1 MKIAYI
7 HGYKGSAYGTSFENI
22 KEALG
27 DDAELIGVEYDE
39 TDYYT
44 SRESILEFIE
54 KEKPDMLIGSSLGG
68 FLTMTIPGIDKIVI
82 NPCVWP
88 NVELPKL
95 GASEE
100 FVKTFFDNL
109 EDRVYKD
116 KQTYGIFGIDDE
128 ILGLKYFAEF
138 MALWGVDSYL
148 VNSGHQI
155 SKEGAKKIPVIIK
168 RHFSK

>member
-7 HGYKGSAYGTSFENI
+7 HGYKGSATGTSFQNI

-27 DDAELIGVEYDE
+27 SMAELIGVEYDE

-44 SRESILEFIE
+44 SRTSILEFIE
-54 KEKPDMLIGSSLGG
+54 KERPDMLIGSSLGG
-68 FLTMTIPGIDKIVI
+68 FLVMTIPGIDKIVI
-82 NPCVWP
+82 NPCIWP

-116 KQTYGIFGIDDE
+116 KQTYGVFGIDDE
-128 ILGLKYFAEF
+128 VLGLKYYTEF
-138 MALWGVDSYL
+138 KTLWGLDSYL
-148 VNSGHQI
+148 IKSGHQI
-155 SKEGAKKIPVIIK
+155 SQEGAKKIPTIIK
-168 RHFSK
+168 RHFRK